1 MGRKHTPDK
10 YTVLIVKWPHTV
22 NEIMTKP
29 DVKLKENQTEIV
41 SRLELVA
48 EEGADPNISINP
60 SQERLRIGLSTSDDP
75 AEFGP
80 EFVRTETVRS
90 EAINLGGG
98 REFGNEGVVQVNRN
112 GDREKERPVAGVDIK
127 GGGKTSSSEWPAEI
141 VVYDD
146 GQRSLSVGPDY
157 IRMNGGKISGPDRIE
172 STSSLQVGAATD
184 SGGSRDFEKDG
195 DSGSGDEYEYTPG
208 EITVTGDTGTE
219 DEVTTTARIRGA
231 PSDRNGASAS
241 FFHETGLRTVDI
253 DAGTG
258 RLALG
263 GHTGDGVTSVASG
276 ENGAL
281 TLADGA
287 GSYFSVTAKNGT
299 VSIGL
304 AGSGPLF
311 EIDTND
317 ETIRTKY
324 DIEQGVL

>member
-1 MGRKHTPDK
+1 MS
-10 YTVLIVKWPHTV
+10 
-22 NEIMTKP
+22 KP
-29 DVKLKENQTEIV
+29 DVKLKENRTEV
-41 SRLELVA
+41 VGQLDLVT
-48 EEGADPNISINP
+48 EDGADPNVSVNP
-60 SQERLRIGLSTSDDP
+60 SKERLRIGLSTSDDP

-80 EFVRTETVRS
+80 ELVRTETVRS

-112 GDREKERPVAGVDIK
+112 GDREKERPIPGVDIK
-127 GGGKTSSSEWPAEI
+127 GGGTTNSGDWPAEI

-146 GQRSLSVGPDY
+146 GQRSLTVGPDY
-157 IRMNGGKISGPDRIE
+157 VRMNGGKISGPNRIE
-172 STSSLQVGAATD
+172 STSSLQVGAATS

-195 DSGSGDEYEYTPG
+195 DSESGDEYEYNPG

-219 DEVTTTARIRGA
+219 DEATTAARIRGA
-231 PSDRNGASAS
+231 PSDRDGASAS
-241 FFHETGLRTVDI
+241 FFQEGGLRTVDI

-258 RLALG
+258 RLVLG

-276 ENGAL
+276 ENGTL

-287 GSYFSVTAKNGT
+287 GSYFSVTAENGT
-299 VSIGL
+299 VSIGI

-311 EIDTND
+311 EIDTKD

-324 DIEQGVL
+324 DIESGVL